1 MVRFSPM
8 INVNLYVVAIAC
20 GAIALRATVAPHA
33 TVARGAIVPFCSP
46 KSLVLVA

>member
-46 KSLVLVA
+46 QIPALAL